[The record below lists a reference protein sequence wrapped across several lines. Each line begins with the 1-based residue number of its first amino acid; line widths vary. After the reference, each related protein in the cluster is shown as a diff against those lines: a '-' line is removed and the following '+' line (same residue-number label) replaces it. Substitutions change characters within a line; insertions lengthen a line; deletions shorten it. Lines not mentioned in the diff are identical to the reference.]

1 MDSNSSCNKQKLE
14 TTQMSTN
21 RSDKHCRKSIELNT
35 TQQSKE
41 KLLVHV
47 TTWTILKIIILSK
60 RSQTKTNSECM
71 IVFTQN
77 SKKFKLM

>member
-1 MDSNSSCNKQKLE
+1 MDSNSSYNKQKLE

-21 RSDKHCRKSIELNT
+21 RLDKHCSKSVELNT

>member
-77 SKKFKLM
+77 SKEFKLM